1 MINPK
6 TIRINNILTEINGEI
21 IHCIPSD
28 IGHHLIVYCSIFTFQ
43 FILRL
48 RICNDCCWEFNSSSI
63 SHSKCKVRFI
73 WLWFA
78 WNIFFYIL
86 LRSLDDHLN
95 IIALDWP
102 VRGSHFFHFQ
112 LHIWVI
118 RGIYME
124 HNQLKDLYGSLWI
137 RIMHSRLH
145 IKMLAY
151 EGAILMPITVPLMC
165 M

>member
-6 TIRINNILTEINGEI
+6 TFRINNILPEINGEI

-63 SHSKCKVRFI
+63 SHSKCNVRFI

-78 WNIFFYIL
+78 WNIFSYIL

-95 IIALDWP
+95 IIALRLACQR
-102 VRGSHFFHFQ
+102 VTFFSFSASYLSHQGH
-112 LHIWVI
+112 
-118 RGIYME
+118 
-124 HNQLKDLYGSLWI
+124 LYGTQPAQRFI
-137 RIMHSRLH
+137 RITFNQH
-145 IKMLAY
+145 IAF
-151 EGAILMPITVPLMC
+151 
-165 M
+165 